1 VARHVGLDKDIVLDA
16 ALTIADRDGFAN
28 LSLARV
34 ARRLGVRSQS
44 LYAHV
49 DGLEGLRF
57 DLQVLYQ
64 SYARERFGS
73 AVAGRQGRPAL
84 LALGRAYVE
93 LAEEH
98 PGLFTASGRPGA
110 ITEARRVV
118 EDPSEPLVV
127 VLRSFGLSG
136 KELGHWLRIVWT
148 ALFGFATLRVEGM
161 MRLPLDPDASLDR
174 MIDAF
179 ATEIERRA
187 RPGSDGAGS
196 RRRTVRARR

>member
-1 VARHVGLDKDIVLDA
+1 VGLDKDMVLDA

-49 DGLEGLRF
+49 DGLEGLRA
-57 DLQVLYQ
+57 DLQELYQ
-64 SYARERFGS
+64 RYAHERFGS
-73 AVAGRQGRPAL
+73 AVAGRQGRDAL
-84 LALGRAYVE
+84 LALGRAYLE

-110 ITEARRVV
+110 ITEARRIV

-127 VLRSFGLSG
+127 VLRGFGLTG

-161 MRLPLDPDASLDR
+161 MRLPLDPDASLER

-179 ATEIERRA
+179 AAEIEA
-187 RPGSDGAGS
+187 RVGTRPDAGDG
-196 RRRTVRARR
+196 RRRTSRPRG

>member
-1 VARHVGLDKDIVLDA
+1 VGLDKDMVLDA

-49 DGLEGLRF
+49 DGLDGLRR

-64 SYARERFGS
+64 TYARERFGS
-73 AVAGRQGRPAL
+73 AVAGRQGRHAL
-84 LALGRAYVE
+84 LALSRAYVE

-110 ITEARRVV
+110 ITEVRRVV

-127 VLRSFGLSG
+127 VLRGFGLSG

-161 MRLPLDPDASLDR
+161 MRLPLDPDASLER

-179 ATEIERRA
+179 AAEIERRS
-187 RPGSDGAGS
+187 RPRPHATDG
-196 RRRTVRARR
+196 RRRAARSGR